1 MQRAHHQTQFES
13 EILSSS
19 DKIKDLEREEIDKLL
34 EETLNFRNDL
44 QVTAAVIGDI
54 DFYSSLAVSAVENKF
69 SCPSF
74 NDAGITSIKQG
85 RHPVVEKYFTTEIF
99 IPNDV
104 KLDRAENIIKLARE
118 HNVPIKE
125 DPDLVA
131 LLVQLDL
138 DQEIPPE
145 LYKVVAEILAFVYS
159 LDRSRH

>member
-1 MQRAHHQTQFES
+1 MKHHVRRIES
-13 EILSSS
+13 GQPRQ
-19 DKIKDLEREEIDKLL
+19 K
-34 EETLNFRNDL
+34 
-44 QVTAAVIGDI
+44 AAALKYDAQ
-54 DFYSSLAVSAVENKF
+54 SNSA
-69 SCPSF
+69 
-74 NDAGITSIKQG
+74 
-85 RHPVVEKYFTTEIF
+85 PVVKAKGSGE
-99 IPNDV
+99 V
-104 KLDRAENIIKLARE
+104 AENIIKLARE